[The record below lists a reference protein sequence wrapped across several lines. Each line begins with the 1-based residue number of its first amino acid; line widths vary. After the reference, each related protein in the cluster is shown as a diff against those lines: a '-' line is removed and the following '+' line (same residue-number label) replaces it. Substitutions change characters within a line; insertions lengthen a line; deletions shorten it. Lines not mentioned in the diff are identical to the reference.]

1 MNIGKRII
9 RFFRWKKN
17 LPQPEYANLYQR
29 LRCEVCGGLNGVWEF
44 EVTSGRDIGVCEECI
59 LSGDIDARLKRF
71 VAALE
76 SRTRDARALIGRV
89 RVPASLHRMVAQRR
103 AAWRDDDEIPF

>member
-1 MNIGKRII
+1 MNIRIRII

-29 LRCEVCGGLNGVWEF
+29 LRCEVCGGLNHIWEI
-44 EVTSGRDIGVCEECI
+44 EVPSHRDISVCEECI

-76 SRTRDARALIGRV
+76 SRIRAARALIGKV
-89 RVPASLHRMVAQRR
+89 RVPASVHQMAAQRR
-103 AAWRDDDEIPF
+103 AARRDAETP